1 MWLFNHFR
9 GCCYPCILRWHLRTF
24 ADALL
29 HSYEQVRLLRAEL
42 EDGKRQSRS
51 LMTSTEDDVKRLK
64 SSLIR
69 AEGQRDQFEADL
81 ILAQKQVV
89 LVHACTL
96 CMDMRRLVTCLAPAL
111 SYAFTLSMSQL
122 THVATTM
129 TALEKEVEDG
139 SANFLHQRNKL
150 AAVR

>member
-1 MWLFNHFR
+1 
-9 GCCYPCILRWHLRTF
+9 
-24 ADALL
+24 
-29 HSYEQVRLLRAEL
+29 
-42 EDGKRQSRS
+42 
-51 LMTSTEDDVKRLK
+51 MTSTEDDVKRLK

-89 LVHACTL
+89 LVRACTL
-96 CMDMRRLVTCLAPAL
+96 CMDMHRLLICLTPTL
-111 SYAFTLSMSQL
+111 SYSFTLSVSQL
-122 THVATTM
+122 THVATKM

-139 SANFLHQRNKL
+139 SASSLHQRNKL